1 MKIDIFGPLKDFST
15 VCVKIETLKEDYRV
29 LIDLQIER
37 RWPDNETQESHAGII
52 L

>member
-1 MKIDIFGPLKDFST
+1 MKIDIFGPLKDFGA
-15 VCVKIETLKEDYRV
+15 VCVKIEKLEEDYRV

-37 RWPDNETQESHAGII
+37 RWSKDETAESQVGIV